1 MVTSAAPAI
10 FAGRFIFY
18 VFGAHSADVLLQRR
32 VFLLLF
38 PESVLVLWWD
48 GLFYRRSGYLY
59 STGSLCRHHD
69 LADDES
75 AFRGCFFQDLKP
87 AFLISEKIRAA

>member
-18 VFGAHSADVLLQRR
+18 VYGAHSADVLLQRR

-48 GLFYRRSGYLY
+48 GLFIKRYHSEECSQSPFLPSVSRS
-59 STGSLCRHHD
+59 STSTITT
-69 LADDES
+69 
-75 AFRGCFFQDLKP
+75 
-87 AFLISEKIRAA
+87 ISMELLPT